1 MHATLLSTSSHA
13 LAVQHLTRMN
23 SLPALGESPS
33 HAEAQI
39 QLHNAEL
46 ELGERMKELH
56 GSFMELMRRTHPP
69 PAVAQLGSPPRR
81 RSEVT
86 VSGVDLE
93 GVRDRIRLLERKMEE
108 VQFQIPQPPP
118 PSPPATSTSA
128 TTKGKGKEKETETTA
143 DNDDP
148 SPESKRSRARALLE
162 DVLTRLQ
169 VVESTHQTLDD
180 RYTDLEN
187 LVHARIQDEMEIERM
202 GNRSWRVI
210 EDLRDP
216 DGVLRGIKRKR
227 EEREE
232 RMSEEEQAGS
242 LDQEGEKRVLD
253 KLKEQVE
260 GIERTVLD
268 LGGLS
273 SRIESL
279 ESKPPPPPPPLEVAP
294 PPPPKSPTTNTK
306 TSTHTEADPA
316 ITILQ
321 QQVTRLTAE
330 MEAMKEREK
339 AMHDEIYGKLEGF
352 IEQVSHPPSSILK
365 VRRC

>member
-1 MHATLLSTSSHA
+1 
-13 LAVQHLTRMN
+13 MN

-33 HAEAQI
+33 HAEAQM

-46 ELGERMKELH
+46 ELGERTKELH
-56 GSFMELMRRTHPP
+56 GSFMELMRRTLPP
-69 PAVAQLGSPPRR
+69 PAQSAAAVQPGSPPRR
-81 RSEVT
+81 RTEVT

-93 GVRDRIRLLERKMEE
+93 GVKERIRLLERKMEE
-108 VQFQIPQPPP
+108 VQVQVPQPPP

-128 TTKGKGKEKETETTA
+128 TTKGKGNETETKTTV

-162 DVLTRLQ
+162 DMLTRLQ

-232 RMSEEEQAGS
+232 RMLEEEQAGS
-242 LDQEGEKRVLD
+242 LDKENEGEKSGLD

-294 PPPPKSPTTNTK
+294 PLPPAPISPTSNTK
-306 TSTHTEADPA
+306 TSANTEADPA

-330 MEAMKEREK
+330 LEAMKEREK
-339 AMHDEIYGKLEGF
+339 AMHDEICGKLEGS
-352 IEQVSHPPSSILK
+352 IEQVSPPLSSRGDMLMI
-365 VRRC
+365 RNS